1 MGTERAKC
9 PRAAVDAARKVLC
22 EEFKITIDENI
33 GEGKSSYTR
42 SCYFANVW

>member
-1 MGTERAKC
+1 M
-9 PRAAVDAARKVLC
+9 LC

-33 GEGKSSYTR
+33 GEGKSSDTR